1 MKYRLI
7 IRRGAEADIEASYNW
22 YEDQSSG
29 LGNEFLRTLD
39 AALVSIE
46 RSPLTYPIV
55 YKDIRRAVVRRFPHA
70 FFL

>member
-7 IRRGAEADIEASYNW
+7 IRRKAEADIEASYTW
-22 YEDQSSG
+22 YEDQSGG

-46 RSPLTYPIV
+46 RSPLAYPIV
-55 YKDIRRAVVRRFPHA
+55 
-70 FFL
+70 